1 MASNGIVRRI
11 DDLGRLVIP
20 KEIRRN
26 MKLNDGDALEV
37 IPNYNGKE
45 IIIRPYKKSFEQCAI
60 DWYNKATN
68 PYDNSDLNFRYFR
81 NTDFWRRG
89 EYTFCV
95 VGALIDNFTSR
106 AGYAKRFERDTFDE
120 RIGRVAAFARA
131 MGHNLNKMI
140 GYEG

>member
-1 MASNGIVRRI
+1 MAPNGIVRRI
-11 DDLGRLVIP
+11 DDLGRITIP
-20 KEIRRN
+20 KEIRCN
-26 MKLNDGDALEV
+26 MGLNDGDALE
-37 IPNYNGKE
+37 ITYNNDTVS
-45 IIIRPYKKSFEQCAI
+45 IRKYKKSFEQCAI

-120 RIGRVAAFARA
+120 RIGRVAAFADA
-131 MGHNLNKMI
+131 MGRNLNKMI

>member
-1 MASNGIVRRI
+1 MAPNGIVRRI
-11 DDLGRLVIP
+11 DDLGRITIP

-26 MKLNDGDALEV
+26 MKLNDGDALE
-37 IPNYNGKE
+37 ITYTNGTVS
-45 IIIRPYKKSFEQCAI
+45 IRKYKKSFEQCAI

-68 PYDNSDLNFRYFR
+68 IHDNSDFNFRYFR
-81 NTDFWRRG
+81 NADFWRRG

-106 AGYAKRFERDTFDE
+106 AGYAKRFEKDIHDE

-131 MGHNLNKMI
+131 MGRNLNKMI

>member
-1 MASNGIVRRI
+1 MAPNGIVRRI

-26 MKLNDGDALEV
+26 MGLNDGDALE
-37 IPNYNGKE
+37 IGYNNNG
-45 IIIRPYKKSFEQCAI
+45 IITIRKYKKSFEQCAI

-68 PYDNSDLNFRYFR
+68 IHDNSDLNFRYFR
-81 NTDFWRRG
+81 NTDFWQRG

-95 VGALIDNFTSR
+95 VDALIDNFTFR
-106 AGYAKRFERDTFDE
+106 AGYAKRFERDIFDE

-131 MGHNLNKMI
+131 MGRNLNKMI